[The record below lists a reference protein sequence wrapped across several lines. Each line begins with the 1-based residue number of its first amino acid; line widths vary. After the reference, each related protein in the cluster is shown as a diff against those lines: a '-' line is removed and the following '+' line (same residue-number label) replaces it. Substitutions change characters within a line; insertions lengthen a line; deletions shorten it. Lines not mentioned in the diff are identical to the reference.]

1 MKKKL
6 ILLGA
11 ALALLLAVSV
21 TSVAN
26 EVHFSQET
34 VYIPECGNATVEVL
48 MNATNSTDT
57 WSTRV
62 EFDSVC
68 VNITEVDFSGSI
80 TPTYA
85 SWGHHGDYVYL
96 GGTNLTASSD
106 NELLLATLTVE
117 CNGSSGGPVDLAFTG
132 DEEVERLIAGPP
144 DDAPPRNGTIHSA
157 MWTNG
162 SAQCV
167 GRGDVDCDKDVTVD
181 DVVDIYK
188 HVSNP
193 TYPLYLPW
201 AADVDYCDGEITV
214 DDVVDIYKH
223 VSNPTY
229 KLHCCC

>member
-57 WSTRV
+57 WSTMI
-62 EFDSVC
+62 EFDSEC
-68 VNITEVDFSGSI
+68 VNITEVNLSGSI

-85 SWGHHGDYVYL
+85 SWGHHGNYIYL
-96 GGTNLTASSD
+96 GGTNLTATNG

-117 CNGSSGGPVDLAFTG
+117 CNGSSCGLVDLNFTG
-132 DEEVERLIAGPP
+132 EEEVARLIAGPP
-144 DDAPPRNGTIHSA
+144 DITPPRNGTIDSA
-157 MWTNG
+157 TWVNG

-167 GRGDVDCDKDVTVD
+167 GCGDVDCSGGVTTAD
-181 DVVDIYK
+181 L
-188 HVSNP
+188 
-193 TYPLYLPW
+193 YPLFMYAVHSEPVYCEW
-201 AADVDYCDGEITV
+201 AADVDCSGGVTTADLYPLFMYAVHSEPLG
-214 DDVVDIYKH
+214 
-223 VSNPTY
+223 
-229 KLHCCC
+229 CCAGC

>member
-11 ALALLLAVSV
+11 ALALLLVVSV
-21 TSVAN
+21 TSAAN
-26 EVHFSQET
+26 EVYFSQQT

-62 EFDSVC
+62 EFDSEC
-68 VNITEVDFSGSI
+68 VNITEVNFSGSI

-117 CNGSSGGPVDLAFTG
+117 CNGGSCGVVDLGFTG
-132 DEEVERLIAGPP
+132 EEGVERLMAGPP
-144 DDAPPRNGTIHSA
+144 DDTPPRNGTIHSA
-157 MWTNG
+157 TWVNG

-167 GRGDVDCDKDVTVD
+167 GCGDVDGNGIP
-181 DVVDIYK
+181 DILDGK
-188 HVSNP
+188 KVAKGEISTIN
-193 TYPLYLPW
+193 W
-201 AADVDYCDGEITV
+201 AADVDCDGIL
-214 DDVVDIYKH
+214 DILDGKKIAKGEL
-223 VSNPTY
+223 N
-229 KLHCCC
+229 CCYS